1 VTRVDLDG
9 IQYRIL
15 DMPIPPGQ
23 LSSLQVGE
31 SGQLYFL
38 QQNGDDTSLQHFDL
52 KKRKVET
59 AAAGVAGYVVSGD
72 GKKILYGAQPAPGE
86 PVEQY
91 FIVSTEGKIEPGQG
105 KLNIDAVQVRVDP
118 RVEWP
123 AMFDEAWRV
132 SRDFFYAPNMHG
144 VDWAAM
150 KKKYS
155 VFLPELSTRGDL
167 NRVLQWL
174 GSELVV
180 GHNYITNPGDNPL
193 SAKTVPGGL
202 LGADYEVANGR
213 YRFKKVFGGLNFN
226 PQLRSPLTEPGV
238 NVRAG
243 EYLLAVRGQDLRP
256 PASVYS
262 LFENTAGKS
271 IDITV
276 GPNADGSGSRAVTVV
291 PIANEAAIRNRDWIE
306 GNIKKV
312 DAATDG
318 RVAYVYVPDTAQGGH
333 EYFKRYFF
341 PQAYKDAIIID
352 ERFNSGGLA
361 ADYVIDILKRPFI
374 SNWANRY
381 GADQKLP
388 MGSIQGPKV
397 MIIDETAGSGGD
409 LLPWMFRK
417 EKLGTIVGKRT
428 WGGLVGIG
436 GYPALIDGGTVTA
449 PNFAIWTPGE
459 GWVVENIGVAPDIEV
474 EQKPNEVIS
483 GHDPQLERAIAV
495 VLEQL
500 KQNPPKPSAHPAY
513 PVKIGRGGGPGR

>member
-1 VTRVDLDG
+1 
-9 IQYRIL
+9 
-15 DMPIPPGQ
+15 
-23 LSSLQVGE
+23 
-31 SGQLYFL
+31 
-38 QQNGDDTSLQHFDL
+38 
-52 KKRKVET
+52 
-59 AAAGVAGYVVSGD
+59 
-72 GKKILYGAQPAPGE
+72 
-86 PVEQY
+86 
-91 FIVSTEGKIEPGQG
+91 
-105 KLNIDAVQVRVDP
+105 
-118 RVEWP
+118 
-123 AMFDEAWRV
+123 
-132 SRDFFYAPNMHG
+132 
-144 VDWAAM
+144 
-150 KKKYS
+150 
-155 VFLPELSTRGDL
+155 
-167 NRVLQWL
+167 
-174 GSELVV
+174 
-180 GHNYITNPGDNPL
+180 
-193 SAKTVPGGL
+193 VPGGL